1 MRGTRFWT
9 LLALCVAL
17 ALGVAACG
25 SDDDDSTSG
34 DGGTSADVETLEEGV
49 LLVGTDTPYP
59 PFEIGQ
65 ADSPDFTGYDIEILN
80 AMAEEMGLEVEYQD
94 TSFDTIFR
102 DVAAGKFDT
111 EAAASSITDGRER
124 TVDFTNPYYQTKG
137 ALVVAEGETEIASTD
152 DLADTIVGA
161 QDATTLETYANDNF
175 DASEVR
181 GFPEGPDAINAVRT
195 GQVDAAFID
204 APVAQDAL
212 DKQGGIE
219 IAEEVGI
226 DEFFGYA
233 VAQGNT
239 SLLDAMN
246 EALQTVKDDGTLA
259 ELYEK
264 YFKVEPP
271 ESVLTET
278 HEPT

>member
-1 MRGTRFWT
+1 MRGTRLWAM
-9 LLALCVAL
+9 LALCAAL
-17 ALGVAACG
+17 ALGVIAGCG
-25 SDDDDSTSG
+25 DDDDGDSTSG
-34 DGGTSADVETLEEGV
+34 GGGTASDVETIEEGV

-65 ADSPDFTGYDIEILN
+65 PPDISGYDIDVLN

-102 DVAAGKFDT
+102 DVAQGKFDT
-111 EAAASSITDGRER
+111 EAAASSITPGREK
-124 TVDFTNPYYQTKG
+124 TVDFTDPYYQTEG
-137 ALVVAEGETEIASTD
+137 ALVVAEGNTDIASVD
-152 DLADTIVGA
+152 DLAGAVVGT
-161 QDATTLETYANDNF
+161 QDATTLETYVNDET
-175 DASEVR
+175 DAGEVR
-181 GFPEGPDAINAVRT
+181 GFPEGPDAINAVRS

-204 APVAQDAL
+204 APVAADAL
-212 DKQGGIE
+212 EKQGGIE
-219 IAEEVGI
+219 IAEEVAL
-226 DEFFGYA
+226 DEFFGFA

-259 ELYEK
+259 DEYEE
-264 YFKVEPP
+264 YFGIEPP

>member
-1 MRGTRFWT
+1 MRGTRLWT
-9 LLALCVAL
+9 LLALCAAL
-17 ALGVAACG
+17 ALGVIAGCG

-65 ADSPDFTGYDIEILN
+65 PPDITGYDIEVLN
-80 AMAEEMGLEVEYQD
+80 GIAEEMGLEVEYQD

-102 DVAAGKFDT
+102 DVAQGKFDT

-124 TVDFTNPYYQTKG
+124 TVDFTDPYYQTKG
-137 ALVVAEGETEIASTD
+137 ALVVAEGETEIASVE
-152 DLADTIVGA
+152 DLSGTVVGT

-181 GFPEGPDAINAVRT
+181 GFPEGPDALNAVRT

-204 APVAQDAL
+204 APVAADAL
-212 DKQGGIE
+212 EKEGGIE

-226 DEFFGYA
+226 DEFFGFA

-246 EALQTVKDDGTLA
+246 EGLQTLKDDGTIG

-264 YFKVEPP
+264 YFKVEVP

-278 HEPT
+278 HEPS

>member
-1 MRGTRFWT
+1 MRGTRLWT
-9 LLALCVAL
+9 LLALVAAL
-17 ALGVAACG
+17 ALGIVAAGCG
-25 SDDDDSTSG
+25 DDDDEG
-34 DGGTSADVETLEEGV
+34 DGGGEGAAGIETIEEGI

-65 ADSPDFTGYDIEILN
+65 PPNISGYDIEIMN

-102 DVAAGKFDT
+102 DVAQGKFDT

-124 TVDFTNPYYQTKG
+124 SVDFTNPYYQTEG
-137 ALVVAEGETEIASTD
+137 ALVVPEGETEIASVD
-152 DLADTIVGA
+152 DLSGVVVAT
-161 QDATTLETYANDNF
+161 QDATTLETYMNDES

-195 GQVDAAFID
+195 GQADAAFID
-204 APVAQDAL
+204 APVAADAVE
-212 DKQGGIE
+212 KQGGVE
-219 IAEEVGI
+219 IAEEVPL
-226 DEFFGYA
+226 DEFFGFA
-233 VAQGNT
+233 VAEDNT

-246 EALQTVKDDGTLA
+246 DALQTVKDDGTLA
-259 ELYEK
+259 ELHQE
-264 YFKVEPP
+264 YFSVEPP

-278 HEPT
+278 HEPS

>member
-1 MRGTRFWT
+1 MRGTRLWT
-9 LLALCVAL
+9 LLALCAAL
-17 ALGVAACG
+17 ALGVIAGCG

-65 ADSPDFTGYDIEILN
+65 PPDITGYDIEVLN
-80 AMAEEMGLEVEYQD
+80 GIAEEMGLEVEYQD

-102 DVAAGKFDT
+102 DVAQGKYDT

-124 TVDFTNPYYQTKG
+124 TVDFTDPYYQTKG
-137 ALVVAEGETEIASTD
+137 ALVVAEGETDIASVD
-152 DLADTIVGA
+152 DLSGTVVGT

-181 GFPEGPDAINAVRT
+181 GFPEGPDALNAVRT

-204 APVAQDAL
+204 APVAADAL
-212 DKQGGIE
+212 EKEGGIE

-226 DEFFGYA
+226 DEFFGFA

-246 EALQTVKDDGTLA
+246 EGLQTLKDDGTIG

-264 YFKVEPP
+264 YFKVEVP

-278 HEPT
+278 HEPS

>member
-1 MRGTRFWT
+1 MRGTRLWT
-9 LLALCVAL
+9 LLALVAAL
-17 ALGVAACG
+17 ALGIVAAGCG
-25 SDDDDSTSG
+25 DDDDEG
-34 DGGTSADVETLEEGV
+34 DGGGEGAAGIETIEEGI

-65 ADSPDFTGYDIEILN
+65 PPNISGYDIEIMN

-102 DVAAGKFDT
+102 DVAQGKFDT

-124 TVDFTNPYYQTKG
+124 SVDFTNPYYQTEG
-137 ALVVAEGETEIASTD
+137 ALVVPEGETEIASVD
-152 DLADTIVGA
+152 DLSGA
-161 QDATTLETYANDNF
+161 VVATQDATTLETYMNDES

-195 GQVDAAFID
+195 GQADAAFID
-204 APVAQDAL
+204 APVAADAVE
-212 DKQGGIE
+212 KQGGVE
-219 IAEEVGI
+219 IAEEVPL
-226 DEFFGYA
+226 DEFFGFA
-233 VAQGNT
+233 VAEDNT

-246 EALQTVKDDGTLA
+246 DALQTVKDDGTLA
-259 ELYEK
+259 ELHQE
-264 YFKVEPP
+264 YFSVEPP

-278 HEPT
+278 HEPS